1 MVPSSQ
7 CLVPSNNKGFDM
19 YEDFFG
25 LRCKPF
31 GNTPDPNFFYFAPE
45 YWQALV
51 SLSKGIED
59 RCGLMLLLGE
69 VGTGKTT
76 ICCHIHEH
84 KSYLSAYLNYPY
96 LTEVEF
102 LKTVNKEL
110 GVPVG
115 DGSRYSTT
123 RELQNYL
130 LDKQQKR
137 KPVVLIVDEAHRL
150 AIPIL
155 DEILIMSNLQVS
167 NAHLLQ
173 IILAGQPSL
182 LDTLRHPRLI
192 SLNQRIGTR
201 CELPRLDRANTIDY
215 VSHRLTKAGC
225 TNPSLFTVQA
235 LDTIWQRSG
244 GTPRLINQLGER
256 ALNEAYHGGKKR
268 VGRREVNQAAD
279 DPLYQPLYGPMAK
292 EKTMRTALA
301 GAALALAAGVFF
313 GLWYFGFGGKHFFQM
328 TGPRAQV
335 SIESRT
341 LIKKP
346 ILLPGFVK
354 NRAGEEADGIT
365 LEGDDTVPVVLYEE
379 EASVMPDYHA
389 PEMTGVREPLATED
403 ALPGIRLNAIAWDE
417 DPGRSIAVLND
428 RIVHE
433 GDFLGEVRVLR
444 IQANH
449 VVLLQG
455 DVHIIKKIHKEER
468 AQIPAI
474 GAMESSGDEENITE
488 PQAEEDS
495 SLINYRPI
503 INFSYMAAKIT
514 PEAYEKLDKI
524 AAIAKLSPDYEIV
537 VRGYTDSA
545 GSYRF
550 NKNLSRSRAKIV
562 ERYLVGKGINPERIE
577 TIGMGESYPLAPN
590 DTPEG
595 RATNRRV
602 EVELVPVG
610 GSKG

>member
-1 MVPSSQ
+1 
-7 CLVPSNNKGFDM
+7 M

-25 LRCKPF
+25 LRSKPF
-31 GNTPDPNFFYFAPE
+31 GNTPDPKFFYFAPE
-45 YWQALV
+45 HWQALV

-76 ICCHIHEH
+76 ICCHIHNH
-84 KSYLSAYLNYPY
+84 DGYLSGYLNYPY

-115 DGSRYSTT
+115 DGSRYSTAK
-123 RELQNYL
+123 ELQNYL
-130 LDKQQKR
+130 LERQQKR

-167 NAHLLQ
+167 NGHLLQ

-225 TNPSLFTVQA
+225 TDPSLFTIQA

-256 ALNEAYHGGKKR
+256 ALNEAYHSGKKR

-279 DPLYQPLYGPMAK
+279 DPLYQPMYGPMPK
-292 EKTMRTALA
+292 QRTMRAALA
-301 GAALALAAGVFF
+301 GAALALTAGVFF
-313 GLWYFGFGGKHFFQM
+313 GLWYFGFGSKYFSQV
-328 TGPRAQV
+328 TGPSAQL
-335 SIESRT
+335 SIENRT
-341 LIKKP
+341 LIKRP
-346 ILLPGFVK
+346 IVLPEFAK
-354 NRAGEEADGIT
+354 NPVGEEVDGT
-365 LEGDDTVPVVLYEE
+365 TVEPEGTVPVVLYEE
-379 EASVMPDYHA
+379 EANATADYHA
-389 PEMTGVREPLATED
+389 PAMTGVREPLATQD
-403 ALPGIRLNAIAWDE
+403 ALPGIKLNAIAWNE
-417 DPGRSIAVLND
+417 DPERSIAVLND

-444 IQANH
+444 IKPNH
-449 VVLLQG
+449 VVLLEG

-468 AQIPAI
+468 EQIPEI
-474 GAMESSGDEENITE
+474 GATESSADEENIVE
-488 PQAEEDS
+488 PQAEGDS

-503 INFSYMAAKIT
+503 INFNYRYAKIT
-514 PEAYEKLDKI
+514 AEAYEKLDRI

-537 VRGYTDSA
+537 IRGYTDNV

-550 NKNLSRSRAKIV
+550 NESLSRSRAKIV
-562 ERYLVGKGINPERIE
+562 KGYLVGKGISPERIK
-577 TIGMGESYPLAPN
+577 TIGMGESDPLVSN

-595 RATNRRV
+595 RAVNRRV

-610 GSKG
+610 GGQG

>member
-1 MVPSSQ
+1 
-7 CLVPSNNKGFDM
+7 M

-25 LRCKPF
+25 LKSKPF
-31 GNTPDPNFFYFAPE
+31 GNTPDPKFFYFAPE
-45 YWQALV
+45 HWQALV

-76 ICCHIHEH
+76 ICCHIHNH
-84 KSYLSAYLNYPY
+84 DGYLSAYLNYPY

-123 RELQNYL
+123 KELQNYL
-130 LDKQQKR
+130 LDRQQKR

-225 TNPSLFTVQA
+225 TDPSLFTIQA

-256 ALNEAYHGGKKR
+256 SLNEAYHSGKKR

-279 DPLYQPLYGPMAK
+279 DPLYQPLYGAMPK
-292 EKTMRTALA
+292 QRTMRAALA
-301 GAALALAAGVFF
+301 GAALALTAGVFF
-313 GLWYFGFGGKHFFQM
+313 GLWYFGFGGKYFSQV
-328 TGPRAQV
+328 TVPSAQL
-335 SIESRT
+335 SIENRT
-341 LIKKP
+341 MIKRP
-346 ILLPGFVK
+346 IVLPEFAK
-354 NRAGEEADGIT
+354 NQVGEDLDGT
-365 LEGDDTVPVVLYEE
+365 TVEPEGTVPVVLYEE
-379 EASVMPDYHA
+379 EANATPDYHA
-389 PEMTGVREPLATED
+389 PEMTGIREPLAAQD
-403 ALPGIRLNAIAWDE
+403 ALPGIKLSAIAWNE
-417 DPGRSIAVLND
+417 DPERSIAVLND

-444 IQANH
+444 IKPNH
-449 VVLLQG
+449 IVLLQG
-455 DVHIIKKIHKEER
+455 DVHIIKKIHKKER
-468 AQIPAI
+468 EQIPEI
-474 GAMESSGDEENITE
+474 GATESSTNEENIVE
-488 PQAEEDS
+488 PQAEQDS
-495 SLINYRPI
+495 SLINYRPV
-503 INFSYMAAKIT
+503 INFDYRTAKIT
-514 PEAYEKLDKI
+514 AEGYEKLDKV

-537 VRGYTDSA
+537 IRGYTDNV

-550 NKNLSRSRAKIV
+550 NEGLSRSRAKIV
-562 ERYLVGKGINPERIE
+562 KGYLAEKGISPERIK
-577 TIGMGESYPLAPN
+577 TIGMGESDPLAPN

-595 RATNRRV
+595 RAVNRRV

-610 GSKG
+610 GNSTSRNPTTG

>member
-1 MVPSSQ
+1 
-7 CLVPSNNKGFDM
+7 M

-45 YWQALV
+45 HYRALV
-51 SLSKGIED
+51 SLNKSIED

-76 ICCHIHEH
+76 ICCHIHKH
-84 KSYLSAYLNYPY
+84 DGYLSAYLNYPY

-102 LKTVNKEL
+102 LKTVNTEL
-110 GVPVG
+110 GVPIG
-115 DGSRYSTT
+115 DGSRYSTAK
-123 RELQNYL
+123 ELQNYL
-130 LDKQQKR
+130 LRRQQEK

-155 DEILIMSNLQVS
+155 DEILIMSNLQIS

-192 SLNQRIGTR
+192 SLNQRIGMR
-201 CELPRLDRANTIDY
+201 CELPRLDRANTVDY

-225 TNPSLFTVQA
+225 TNPSLFTIQA
-235 LDTIWQRSG
+235 LDTIWERSG

-256 ALNEAYHGGKKR
+256 ALNEAYHDGKKR
-268 VGRREVNQAAD
+268 VGRREVRLAAD
-279 DPLYQPLYGPMAK
+279 DPLYQPLYGPTPK
-292 EKTMRTALA
+292 QRTMRTTFA
-301 GAALALAAGVFF
+301 GAALALTAGVIF
-313 GLWYFGFGGKHFFQM
+313 GLWYFGFGGKYFSQVA
-328 TGPRAQV
+328 GPKAQL

-341 LIKKP
+341 LIRKP
-346 ILLPGFVK
+346 IVLPEFAK
-354 NRAGEEADGIT
+354 NLGGEEVDVIT
-365 LEGDDTVPVVLYEE
+365 VEPDETVPVALYEE
-379 EASVMPDYHA
+379 EARVNPDYDA
-389 PEMTGVREPLATED
+389 SEMTGIREPMETVD
-403 ALPGIRLNAIAWDE
+403 ALPGIKLSAIAWDQ
-417 DPGRSIAVLND
+417 DPERCIAVLND

-444 IQANH
+444 IKPNH

-455 DVHIIKKIHKEER
+455 DIHIIKKIHKDKRE
-468 AQIPAI
+468 QIPEI
-474 GAMESSGDEENITE
+474 GATETNAYEEDISA
-488 PQAEEDS
+488 PQTGEDS
-495 SLINYRPI
+495 SLINYRPV
-503 INFSYMAAKIT
+503 INFDYRTAKIT

-524 AAIAKLSPDYEIV
+524 AAIARLSPDYDV
-537 VRGYTDSA
+537 VIRGYTDNV

-550 NKNLSRSRAKIV
+550 NKELSRSRAKIV
-562 ERYLVGKGINPERIE
+562 KGYLVKKGISSERIE
-577 TIGMGESYPLAPN
+577 TVGMGESEPLVPN

-602 EVELVPVG
+602 EVELVRAG
-610 GSKG
+610 GNSTPENLTGG

>member
-1 MVPSSQ
+1 
-7 CLVPSNNKGFDM
+7 M

-45 YWQALV
+45 HWQALV

-76 ICCHIHEH
+76 ICCHIHNH
-84 KSYLSAYLNYPY
+84 DGYLAAYLNYPY

-110 GVPVG
+110 EVPIG
-115 DGSRYSTT
+115 DGSRYSTAK
-123 RELQNYL
+123 ELQNYL
-130 LDKQQKR
+130 VDRQQKR

-155 DEILIMSNLQVS
+155 DEILIMSNLQAS

-225 TNPSLFTVQA
+225 TNPSIFTVKA
-235 LDTIWQRSG
+235 LDTIWERSG

-256 ALNEAYHGGKKR
+256 ALNEAYHDGKKR
-268 VGRREVNQAAD
+268 VGRREVRLAAD
-279 DPLYQPLYGPMAK
+279 DPLYQSLYGPMPK
-292 EKTMRTALA
+292 QRTMRTALA
-301 GAALALAAGVFF
+301 GAALALTAGVLF
-313 GLWYFGFGGKHFFQM
+313 GLWYFGFGSKYFSQVA
-328 TGPRAQV
+328 GPKAQL
-335 SIESRT
+335 SIENRT

-346 ILLPGFVK
+346 IVLPEFAR
-354 NRAGEEADGIT
+354 NLAAEELDVIAVEPD
-365 LEGDDTVPVVLYEE
+365 ETVPVALYTEE
-379 EASVMPDYHA
+379 TKLTPDYDA
-389 PEMTGVREPLATED
+389 PELTGIREPLATQD
-403 ALPGIRLNAIAWDE
+403 ALPGIKLNAIAWDE
-417 DPGRSIAVLND
+417 DPERSIAVLND

-444 IQANH
+444 IKPNH
-449 VVLLQG
+449 VVLIQD
-455 DVHIIKKIHKEER
+455 DVHLIKQIHKEER
-468 AQIPAI
+468 DQIPEI
-474 GAMESSGDEENITE
+474 GAMETSAYEEDLSE
-488 PQAEEDS
+488 PQTGQDS

-503 INFSYMAAKIT
+503 INFDYRTAKIT
-514 PEAYEKLDKI
+514 PEAYEKLDRM
-524 AAIAKLSPDYEIV
+524 ATIAKLTPAYEIV
-537 VRGYTDSA
+537 IRGYTDNV

-550 NKNLSRSRAKIV
+550 NKELSRLRAGIV
-562 ERYLVGKGINPERIE
+562 KGYLVKKGISPERIE
-577 TIGMGESYPLAPN
+577 TVGMGESGPLVPN

-595 RATNRRV
+595 RAANRRV
-602 EVELVPVG
+602 EVELVRAG
-610 GSKG
+610 GSQG

>member
-1 MVPSSQ
+1 
-7 CLVPSNNKGFDM
+7 M

-45 YWQALV
+45 HWQSLV
-51 SLSKGIED
+51 SLSKGIEN

-76 ICCHIHEH
+76 ICYHIHNH
-84 KSYLSAYLNYPY
+84 DGYLSAYINYPY

-102 LKTVNKEL
+102 LKTVNQAL
-110 GVPVG
+110 NIPTG
-115 DGSRYSTT
+115 DGSRYSTAK
-123 RELQNYL
+123 ELQNYL

-167 NAHLLQ
+167 NANLLQ
-173 IILAGQPSL
+173 IVLAGQPSL

-215 VSHRLTKAGC
+215 ISHRLIKAGC
-225 TNPSLFTVQA
+225 PNSTLFTVKA
-235 LDTIWQRSG
+235 LDTIWERSG

-256 ALNEAYHGGKKR
+256 ALNEAYHDGKKR
-268 VGRREVNQAAD
+268 VGRREVRLAAD
-279 DPLYQPLYGPMAK
+279 DPLYQPLYGPIPK
-292 EKTMRTALA
+292 QRTMRTALA
-301 GAALALAAGVFF
+301 GAALALTVGVLF
-313 GLWYFGFGGKHFFQM
+313 GLWYFGFGSKYFSQM
-328 TGPRAQV
+328 AGPKAQL
-335 SIESRT
+335 SIETRT

-346 ILLPGFVK
+346 IVLPELARSPAAEEVDVITVESDETVPV
-354 NRAGEEADGIT
+354 ALYGEEAR
-365 LEGDDTVPVVLYEE
+365 VP
-379 EASVMPDYHA
+379 PDYHA
-389 PEMTGVREPLATED
+389 SDLTGIREPMETVD
-403 ALPGIRLNAIAWDE
+403 ALPGIKLNAIAWDE
-417 DPGRSIAVLND
+417 DSERSIAVLND

-444 IQANH
+444 IKPNH

-455 DVHIIKKIHKEER
+455 DVHLIKKIHKEER
-468 AQIPAI
+468 DQIPEI
-474 GAMESSGDEENITE
+474 GAMETSAYEEDLSAPQTGDE
-488 PQAEEDS
+488 S

-503 INFSYMAAKIT
+503 INFDYRTAEIT
-514 PEAYEKLDKI
+514 SEAYEKLDKM
-524 AAIAKLSPDYEIV
+524 AAIAKLTPDHDIV
-537 VRGYTDSA
+537 IRGYTDNV

-550 NKNLSRSRAKIV
+550 NKELSRSRARIV
-562 ERYLVGKGINPERIE
+562 KGYLVKKGIRPERIE
-577 TIGMGESYPLAPN
+577 TVGMGEADPLAPN

-595 RATNRRV
+595 RSINRRV
-602 EVELVPVG
+602 EVELVRAG
-610 GSKG
+610 DSQG

>member
-1 MVPSSQ
+1 
-7 CLVPSNNKGFDM
+7 M
-19 YEDFFG
+19 YRDCFG

-31 GNTPDPNFFYFAPE
+31 GNTPDPNFFYFAPKHR
-45 YWQALV
+45 QAIV

-59 RCGLMLLLGE
+59 RCGLMLLIGE

-76 ICCHIHEH
+76 ICCHIHNH
-84 KSYLSAYLNYPY
+84 DGYLAGYFSYPY

-102 LKTVNKEL
+102 LKTVNQKL
-110 GVPVG
+110 GIPVG

-123 RELQNYL
+123 KELHSYL

-155 DEILIMSNLQVS
+155 DEILIMSNLQVA

-192 SLNQRIGTR
+192 SLNQRIAIR

-225 TNPSLFTVQA
+225 TNPSLFTIQA
-235 LDTIWQRSG
+235 LESIWERSR

-256 ALNEAYHGGKKR
+256 ALNEAYQHGKKR
-268 VGRREVNQAAD
+268 VGRREVRQVAN
-279 DPLYQPLYGPMAK
+279 DPLYQPLYGDMPK
-292 EKTMRTALA
+292 QRPMRTALA
-301 GAALALAAGVFF
+301 GAALTLTAGVFF
-313 GLWYFGFGGKHFFQM
+313 GLWYFGFGSKYFSQV
-328 TGPRAQV
+328 TGPSAQLSV
-335 SIESRT
+335 ENRT

-346 ILLPGFVK
+346 IMMPEFAK
-354 NRAGEEADGIT
+354 KQADGT
-365 LEGDDTVPVVLYEE
+365 TVEPDGTVPVALYGEE
-379 EASVMPDYHA
+379 TKITPDYQA
-389 PEMTGVREPLATED
+389 PEVSGIREPLATQD
-403 ALPGIRLNAIAWDE
+403 ALPGIKLNAIAWDE
-417 DPGRSIAVLND
+417 DPDRSIAVLND

-444 IQANH
+444 IKPNH

-455 DVHIIKKIHKEER
+455 DVHIIKKIHKEEKER
-468 AQIPAI
+468 ILEI
-474 GAMESSGDEENITE
+474 GGAETSAYEESIIE
-488 PQAEEDS
+488 PKAEEDS
-495 SLINYRPI
+495 SLTNYRPI
-503 INFSYMAAKIT
+503 INFDYRAAKMA
-514 PEAYEKLDKI
+514 PEAYEKLDRLV
-524 AAIAKLSPDYEIV
+524 AIAKLSPDYEIV
-537 VRGYTDSA
+537 IRGYTDNV

-550 NKNLSRSRAKIV
+550 NERLSRSRARIV
-562 ERYLVGKGINPERIE
+562 KRYLVEKGIGPERIE
-577 TIGMGESYPLAPN
+577 AMGMGESDPIVPN

-595 RATNRRV
+595 KAANRRV
-602 EVELVPVG
+602 EIELVPVADG
-610 GSKG
+610 QG